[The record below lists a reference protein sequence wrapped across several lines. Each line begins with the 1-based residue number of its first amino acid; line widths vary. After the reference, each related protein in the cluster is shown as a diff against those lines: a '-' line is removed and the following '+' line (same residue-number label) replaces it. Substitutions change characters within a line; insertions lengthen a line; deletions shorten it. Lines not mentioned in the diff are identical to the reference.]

1 MKKLLGA
8 MGVALSFLGLPAVH
22 AQPAWPSQ
30 PVRIVVPF
38 AAGSLTDTAARA
50 LARELSIQLDEQ
62 FVVENRGGAGG
73 TIGTDVVA
81 KSKPDGYT
89 LVFTDS
95 SYMISAALY
104 PKLAYKP
111 LTDLTPVMLVVEAP
125 AVFVVRKDLPAKT
138 LQDVVALAKKQP
150 GEITFGTGGQG
161 SSAHLATELFASQVG
176 AEMRHVPYKGV
187 AAALVDVMAGRVDLT
202 IPSMGAAISGIR
214 SDMLRPLAVTGEERV
229 PLLPDV
235 PTFAQAGYPS
245 FDVAFRF
252 GFLAPAGT
260 PQAIIDRLSEQLVI
274 ASQKPAVTEFLAT
287 QGARPIQIDHA
298 QYADIIKKEIGM
310 WKGVIDN
317 AGISVE

>member
-1 MKKLLGA
+1 MKKLLLA
-8 MGVALSFLGLPAVH
+8 AGVAMSFFGLTSASS
-22 AQPAWPSQ
+22 QPAWPSQ

-50 LARELSIQLDEQ
+50 LARELSVQLDEQ

-73 TIGTDVVA
+73 IIGTDIVA

-104 PKLAYKP
+104 KNLSYKP

-138 LQDVVALAKKQP
+138 LQDVVALAKKEP

-176 AEMRHVPYKGV
+176 VEMRHVPYKGV
-187 AAALVDVMAGRVDLT
+187 AAALVDVMANRVDLT

-214 SDMLRPLAVTGEERV
+214 SGMLRPLAVTGQERV

-260 PQAIIDRLSEQLVI
+260 PQAVIDRLSEQLVI
-274 ASQKPAVTEFLAT
+274 ASRKPAVMEFLAT

-310 WKGVIDN
+310 WKGVIDT